1 MSLFDLKAQTAFANR
16 RALLGGVAVVAS
28 ALLLAGCQVRPL
40 YGVKAVTLTADGQEV
55 ETSVQQ
61 QLASIDVEVA
71 DIGGESLSRVNQFL
85 RNELLFN
92 LRRGGDGLPTQYR
105 IKILVNKIE
114 SEVGVEELADVPS
127 AYNLT
132 LNASFILS
140 DAANEKTLY
149 TGRSFAS
156 ASYDFSSQR
165 FANLRAERDAEDRAA
180 KVVAADIQARLAGYF
195 ASQI

>member
-1 MSLFDLKAQTAFANR
+1 MSLFDRKAKTVFANR
-16 RALLGGVAVVAS
+16 RAVLGGVALIAS
-28 ALLLAGCQVRPL
+28 SLVLAGCQVRPL
-40 YGVKAVTLTADGQEV
+40 YGVKTVTFSQDGQEI

-61 QLASIDVEVA
+61 QLAAIDVTVA
-71 DIGGESLSRVNQFL
+71 DIGGNGLARVNQYL

-92 LRRGGDGLPTQYR
+92 LRRGGDGLPSQYTL
-105 IKILVNKIE
+105 KVLVNKVE

-132 LNASFILS
+132 LNASFVLS
-140 DAANEKTLY
+140 EAVSDKTLY

-165 FANLRAERDAEDRAA
+165 FANLRAERNAEDRAA

-195 ASQI
+195 AGKI